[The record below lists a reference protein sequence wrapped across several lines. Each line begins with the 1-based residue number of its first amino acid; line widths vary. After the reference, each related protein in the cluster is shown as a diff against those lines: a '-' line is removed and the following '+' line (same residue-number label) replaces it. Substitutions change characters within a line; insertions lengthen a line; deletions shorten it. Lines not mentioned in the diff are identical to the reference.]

1 MWKKCLVYWSLG
13 CLSLFLEIA
22 YEHISWVCL
31 ECNYIQFLRANYQ
44 NEPCLCH
51 IAAIKYEMII
61 SGKTADLETK
71 LGETCVQLSLVILQL
86 ALFAKGW
93 VRQKGW
99 ARALSSEFW
108 FGSMSVSQAR
118 GSRGHKTRSGIKND
132 SQRQGF
138 SAHKDSD
145 THAYTHTRP
154 VRSSHNGRTVGP
166 LSVLRRKNQGD
177 LLSLSFFHDA
187 QVRWCVLLCSSQFEV
202 LRSTRVGRRKW
213 ESLKILLLPKVVAG
227 NFMSLLWPSCCCG
240 SHFMVMASRI
250 GVVVDWPN
258 LLGDTWAIGSIGL
271 LMGHL
276 DGRVQ
281 QTRDSKQ
288 MLKWCSPF

>member
-138 SAHKDSD
+138 SAHKDLE

-187 QVRWCVLLCSSQFEV
+187 QVRWCVLLCS
-202 LRSTRVGRRKW
+202 
-213 ESLKILLLPKVVAG
+213 
-227 NFMSLLWPSCCCG
+227 
-240 SHFMVMASRI
+240 
-250 GVVVDWPN
+250 
-258 LLGDTWAIGSIGL
+258 
-271 LMGHL
+271 
-276 DGRVQ
+276 
-281 QTRDSKQ
+281 
-288 MLKWCSPF
+288 